1 VTTSSDHDRRI
12 GDLVLGALAGK
23 VAAPSEVAR
32 SERALVHLDPG
43 TLYFPVLRESVE
55 IGGVFFGSGHYIV
68 DAIVETREGAIGQS
82 QEAAWDGSLL
92 LLSEPGEWS
101 PPTVVPAGEK
111 DVHSQCLESNE
122 DAFDRAWQ
130 ILTRF
135 ADRNIPQF
143 PCLLVH
149 RRSGWQATILDKK
162 SGKTSVVACGDRVV
176 VADAKTSLV
185 IKGNDL
191 VKTEGRHKVL
201 IVGHRGAAIRID

>member
-1 VTTSSDHDRRI
+1 MTTSSDRERRN

-23 VAAPSEVAR
+23 VAEPSEVAR

-43 TLYFPVLRESVE
+43 TLYFPVLRAGVE

-101 PPTVVPAGEK
+101 PPTVVSAGDK
-111 DVHSQCLESNE
+111 DLHSQYLESNE
-122 DAFDRAWQ
+122 DAFDRAWE

-135 ADRNIPQF
+135 ADRDGPQS
-143 PCLLVH
+143 PCFLVH
-149 RRSGWQATILDKK
+149 RRSGWQATILDKRN
-162 SGKTSVVACGDRVV
+162 GKTCVVACGDRVV

-185 IKGNDL
+185 IKGNHL